1 MIPLLLTRAL
11 EIGLKKVLAKAF
23 IQESK
28 QMNLQVCQH
37 QLMVFNQPQSRFPP
51 LKIPSF
57 KDSRFQRF
65 SLFKVPILK
74 IPHSPVPFPIFP
86 FPSFP
91 VPYFKDG
98 HGKPQEKQ
106 ILRR

>member
-11 EIGLKKVLAKAF
+11 EIGPKKVLAKAF

-37 QLMVFNQPQSRFPP
+37 QLMVFNQSRAQSRFPL

-57 KDSRFQRF
+57 KNSRFQRF
-65 SLFKVPILK
+65 SLFKIPILK
-74 IPHSPVPFPIFP
+74 IPHSPIPFPIFS

-98 HGKPQEKQ
+98 HGETSGKTDT
-106 ILRR
+106 